1 MSDSI
6 EAYPYG
12 ERSEPAWPQ
21 RFRTG
26 SLCLGAFLAGAGI
39 LVLQKTMDDRRAD
52 DLGAIVLGFC
62 LALMT
67 ALGSAWGFERAGFHR
82 FGLHPWIR
90 QCRDDVH
97 GPGIEI
103 PYVRIL
109 PVQLSVVFSCT
120 AVLGAFMIRASNRP
134 DGASL
139 LLRHELPHSGSF
151 IAWTTCATAVVGALP
166 FVIHPRGFTRL
177 YADGIRRRTT
187 WLVRR
192 GVSDVFV
199 RWDEI
204 QEVAA
209 DVYTVSGRG
218 ASTHN
223 PLIRLHVPGYEPTP
237 PRVAHDKPD
246 SFTVPA
252 YVLVSE
258 PNTLL
263 GLIDRLHRCP
273 EDRQLITTLEA
284 PELLRPLPVR
294 ERLRIAR
301 KIPRQQWEW

>member
-1 MSDSI
+1 MSEFIEIPSSGKDS
-6 EAYPYG
+6 A
-12 ERSEPAWPQ
+12 PAWPQ
-21 RFRTG
+21 RFRPASFCAGVFCTG
-26 SLCLGAFLAGAGI
+26 FG
-39 LVLQKTMDDRRAD
+39 LVALFWTVDDWRAD
-52 DLGAIVLGFC
+52 DLGATA
-62 LALMT
+62 LALSLTVMMT
-67 ALGSAWGFERAGFHR
+67 IVAVGMFERGGFHR
-82 FGLHPWIR
+82 FGLHPRIR

-177 YADGIRRRTT
+177 HADGIRRRTT

-223 PLIRLHVPGYEPTP
+223 PLIRLCIPGYEPTP
-237 PRVAHDKPD
+237 PRMGHDKPD

-258 PNTLL
+258 PNALL

-273 EDRQLITTLEA
+273 EDRHLVTTPEA

>member
-1 MSDSI
+1 M
-6 EAYPYG
+6 
-12 ERSEPAWPQ
+12 
-21 RFRTG
+21 
-26 SLCLGAFLAGAGI
+26 FLAGAGT
-39 LVLQKTMDDRRAD
+39 LVLQKTVDVRRAD
-52 DLGAIVLGFC
+52 DLGAIALGFC
-62 LALMT
+62 LAVMT

-82 FGLHPWIR
+82 FGLHPRIR
-90 QCRDDVH
+90 QCRDDLH
-97 GPGIEI
+97 GSGIEI

-109 PVQLSVVFSCT
+109 PVQLSVVFSCIT
-120 AVLGAFMIRASNRP
+120 ILGAFMIRASNRP
-134 DGASL
+134 DGAML
-139 LLRHELPHSGSF
+139 LARHELPYSGSF
-151 IAWTTCATAVVGALP
+151 IAWTTCATVAVCALP
-166 FVIHPRGFTRL
+166 FLIHPRGSTRL
-177 YADGIRRRTT
+177 HADGIRRRTT
-187 WLVRR
+187 WLVRH
-192 GVSDVFV
+192 GVSDVFI

>member
-6 EAYPYG
+6 EPCPYG

-26 SLCLGAFLAGAGI
+26 SLCLGVFLAGAGI

-52 DLGAIVLGFC
+52 DLGAIALGFC

-82 FGLHPWIR
+82 FGLHPRIR
-90 QCRDDVH
+90 QCRDDIH

-109 PVQLSVVFSCT
+109 PVQLSAVFSCIT
-120 AVLGAFMIRASNRP
+120 VSGAFMIRASNRP
-134 DGASL
+134 DGAML
-139 LLRHELPHSGSF
+139 LARHELPHSGSF
-151 IAWTTCATAVVGALP
+151 IAWTTCATVAVCALP
-166 FVIHPRGFTRL
+166 FLIHPRGSTRL
-177 YADGIRRRTT
+177 HADGIRRRTT

-204 QEVAA
+204 QEVDA

-252 YVLVSE
+252 YVLVSD

-263 GLIDRLHRCP
+263 GLIDRLHGCP
-273 EDRQLITTLEA
+273 EDRHLVTTPEA

-301 KIPRQQWEW
+301 KIPRQQREW

>member
-1 MSDSI
+1 M
-6 EAYPYG
+6 
-12 ERSEPAWPQ
+12 
-21 RFRTG
+21 
-26 SLCLGAFLAGAGI
+26 FLAGAGI

-52 DLGAIVLGFC
+52 DLGAIALGFC

-82 FGLHPWIR
+82 FGLHPRIR
-90 QCRDDVH
+90 QCRDDIH

-109 PVQLSVVFSCT
+109 PVQLSAVFSCIT
-120 AVLGAFMIRASNRP
+120 VSGAFMIRASNRP
-134 DGASL
+134 DGAML
-139 LLRHELPHSGSF
+139 LARHELPHSGSF
-151 IAWTTCATAVVGALP
+151 IAWTTCATVAVCALP
-166 FVIHPRGFTRL
+166 FLIHPRGSTRL
-177 YADGIRRRTT
+177 HADGIRRRTT

-204 QEVAA
+204 QEVDA

-252 YVLVSE
+252 YVLVSD

-263 GLIDRLHRCP
+263 GLIDRLHGCP
-273 EDRQLITTLEA
+273 EDRHLVTTPGA

>member
-1 MSDSI
+1 MQVTEPSI
-6 EAYPYG
+6 NL
-12 ERSEPAWPQ
+12 PAGNVLT
-21 RFRTG
+21 RGT
-26 SLCLGAFLAGAGI
+26 GI
-39 LVLQKTMDDRRAD
+39 LVLQKTVDVRRAD
-52 DLGAIVLGFC
+52 DGGAIALGFC
-62 LALMT
+62 LAVMT
-67 ALGSAWGFERAGFHR
+67 ASSSAWGFERAGFHR
-82 FGLHPWIR
+82 FGVHPRI
-90 QCRDDVH
+90 QQYRDDVH

-109 PVQLSVVFSCT
+109 PVQLSVVFSCMT
-120 AVLGAFMIRASNRP
+120 VAGAFMI
-134 DGASL
+134 
-139 LLRHELPHSGSF
+139 
-151 IAWTTCATAVVGALP
+151 
-166 FVIHPRGFTRL
+166 
-177 YADGIRRRTT
+177 T

-204 QEVAA
+204 REVAA
-209 DVYTVSGRG
+209 DVYTVSGSG

-237 PRVAHDKPD
+237 PRMGHDKPD
-246 SFTVPA
+246 SLTVPA

-258 PNTLL
+258 PHTLL
-263 GLIDRLHRCP
+263 GLVDRLHRCP
-273 EDRQLITTLEA
+273 EDRHLVTTPGA